1 MSVREQDWVTLEEAA
16 ETVKISVTTLRAWYR
31 QGAVESTSSAE
42 GRRLVRLCQVQ
53 ERAAGLIIDKS
64 SALGN
69 RLGRKNK
76 NKLASETAADLELAV
91 SELQSLARERL
102 E

>member
-16 ETVKISVTTLRAWYR
+16 ETVKISLTTLRDWYR
-31 QGAVESTSSAE
+31 KGAVESMSSAE
-42 GRRLVRLCQVQ
+42 GRRLVRLGQVQ
-53 ERAAGLIIDKS
+53 ERATGSIIDKS

-76 NKLASETAADLELAV
+76 TKLASETAADLELAV
-91 SELQSLARERL
+91 S
-102 E
+102 

>member
-16 ETVKISVTTLRAWYR
+16 ESARVSLTTLRDWYR
-31 QGAVESTSSAE
+31 QGAVDSTSSAE
-42 GRRLVRLCQVQ
+42 GRRLVRLGQVQ
-53 ERAAGLIIDKS
+53 ERATGLSVDKS

-69 RLGRKNK
+69 RLGRKNRTT
-76 NKLASETAADLELAV
+76 LASETTVGLEQAV